1 MKTLLV
7 HLLLFFGFL
16 SCTPSESQYA
26 QSTQKK
32 QWAIVLHGGAGVISK
47 DISESV
53 REEYEAALQRALD
66 KGVSLLKE
74 GSSAIDVVEAVIRLM
89 EDDPHFNAGK
99 GAVMTSTGE
108 HELDA
113 SIMDGATLETGA
125 VAGVKTVRHPISL
138 ARKVMEETRHV
149 LLGGAGA
156 EDFADEVDL
165 ERVENSFFTTPRR
178 KAQLERAQQQERDQS
193 LFIPSHPQD
202 TALFFDYDK
211 FGTVGCAVLDKK
223 GNIAAGTST
232 GGMTNKKHGRIGD
245 SPIIGAGT
253 YAHNATAAISATGTG
268 EEFIRHGVARDIAA
282 RMAYKN
288 VSLNKAAEEVIHGVL
303 KPGDGGIIA
312 VSSTGEIAMVFNSLG
327 MFRAAAD
334 SDGLMTVKIW
344 E

>member
-1 MKTLLV
+1 MKSLLV
-7 HLLLFFGFL
+7 HFLLLLGFL
-16 SCTPSESQYA
+16 SCSPAGSQNAQPTP
-26 QSTQKK
+26 KK
-32 QWAIVLHGGAGVISK
+32 QWAIVIHGGAGVISK

-53 REEYEAALQRALD
+53 RKEYEEALKNALD
-66 KGVSLLKE
+66 TGTKLLKE
-74 GSSAIDVVEAVIRLM
+74 GSSAIDVVESVIRLM
-89 EDDPHFNAGK
+89 EEDPHFNAGK
-99 GAVMTSTGE
+99 GAVMTSAGE

-138 ARKVMEETRHV
+138 ARKVMEETPHV
-149 LLGGAGA
+149 LLAGAGA
-156 EDFADEVDL
+156 EVFADEVEV

-178 KAQLERAQQQERDQS
+178 KAQLERAQQREQDQS
-193 LFIPSHPQD
+193 LHNPAHSQETD
-202 TALFFDYDK
+202 TFFDYDK
-211 FGTVGCAVLDKK
+211 FGTVGCAVLDKQ

-288 VSLNKAAEEVIHGVL
+288 LSLNKAAEEVIHGVL
-303 KPGDGGIIA
+303 KPGDGGIVA
-312 VSSTGEIAMVFNSLG
+312 VSASGEIAMVFNSLG